1 MLITH
6 SFLIFT
12 LLSRKSKTEAQTR
25 KLTFCLTLEN
35 YARSELGANGK
46 WLLVLLTLLF
56 SI

>member
-46 WLLVLLTLLF
+46 
-56 SI
+56 